1 MMETWRLLDTSP
13 CPAAENMALDEVVL
27 TARSR
32 NLTPNTLRF
41 LQFSP
46 ACTLVGYHQS
56 VEQEIRLSYCQEH
69 GIEINRRLTGGGGLF
84 WGERELGWEV
94 YASQDDERFPVG
106 VEALYELLCQGAIR
120 GLEKLGVRATFRP
133 KNDIEVEGRKIS
145 GTGGTSMDGAF
156 LFQGTL
162 LVDFDVDT
170 MLRALRIPTEK
181 LKDKEIASVKE
192 RVTCLAWE
200 LEATPSLAQIK
211 AALAEGFAE
220 VLGVQFEAGPLAPI
234 EEELLAQRLPHF
246 QSDEWIYGVRRPLT
260 QRNELRALY
269 KSPGGLIRASLVM
282 NAQARRIREVFITG
296 DFFVYPRRAIL
307 DLEARLKGVPAD
319 VETVDR
325 IVTTFF
331 ATEEIQIPGVTA
343 TDVVRT
349 LREALEKTTY
359 LQYDVHPEEVNY
371 VFSVVKS
378 LPEIIETGGLGK
390 NLVSSPV
397 LLLPYCAKLP
407 DCEYRYEEGCT
418 QCGGCCIGDAFY
430 LAEKYGLTPISIQSY
445 EHLEETL
452 KRLKQEGAEAFLG
465 SCCEPFYAKHR
476 DDFERIGLPGILV
489 DVDSSTCYDL
499 GREEDAYAGRFDNQ
513 TYLKMD
519 LLERVVARV
528 VPPISPPRGR
538 TEGGGNG

>member
-1 MMETWRLLDTSP
+1 METWRLLYTGP
-13 CPAAENMALDEVVL
+13 RPAAENMALDEVIL

-32 NLTPNTLRF
+32 GELEKA
-41 LQFSP
+41 QCVGDFSP
-46 ACTLVGYHQS
+46 ACTLVGYHQA
-56 VEQEIRLSYCQEH
+56 VEQEIRITYCREQGYH
-69 GIEINRRLTGGGGLF
+69 INRRLTGGGGLF
-84 WGERELGWEV
+84 WGERELGWEI
-94 YASQDDERFPVG
+94 YASQDDPRFAVA
-106 VEALYELLCQGAIR
+106 VEQLYERLCRGGIR
-120 GLEKLGVRATFRP
+120 GLEKLGVQAAYRP

-200 LEATPSLAQIK
+200 LGSAPPLERIK

-220 VLGVQFEAGPLAPI
+220 VLGVRFEPSDLTPF
-234 EEELLAQRLPHF
+234 EEELLTRRLPYF
-246 QSDEWIYGVRRPLT
+246 QSDEWVYGIRRPLE
-260 QRNELRALY
+260 QRRVLRALY
-269 KSPGGLIRASLVM
+269 KSSGGLIRVSLLV
-282 NAQARRIREVFITG
+282 NERANHIREAFITG
-296 DFFVYPRRAIL
+296 DFFAYPRRAIL
-307 DLEARLKGVPAD
+307 DLEARLKGAPAD
-319 VETVDR
+319 VEAIR
-325 IVTTFF
+325 HIVEEFF
-331 ATEEIQIPGVTA
+331 AAGEVEIPGVTPA
-343 TDVVRT
+343 DIMRT
-349 LREALEKTTY
+349 IQEALEKITY
-359 LQYDVHPEEVNY
+359 TRYDIHPDEMNH

-378 LPEIIETGGLGK
+378 VPDLIERGFTDTE
-390 NLVSSPV
+390 SPAPA

-407 DCEYRYEEGCT
+407 TCALRYEEGCL
-418 QCGGCCIGDAFY
+418 QCEGCGIGDAFS
-430 LAEKYGLTPISIQSY
+430 LAARYGLTPISIQNY

-452 KRLKQEGAEAFLG
+452 ERLKAAGHRIFVG

-499 GREEDAYAGRFDNQ
+499 GKEKDAYAGRFENQ

-519 LLERVVARV
+519 LLERIVRH
-528 VPPISPPRGR
+528 ISNGRRG
-538 TEGGGNG
+538 

>member
-1 MMETWRLLDTSP
+1 
-13 CPAAENMALDEVVL
+13 MALDEVVL

-32 NLTPNTLRF
+32 GVVPNTLRF

-46 ACTLVGYHQS
+46 ACTLVGYHQA
-56 VEQEIRLSYCQEH
+56 VEQEIRLSYCREH
-69 GIEINRRLTGGGGLF
+69 AIETNRRLTGGGGLF
-84 WGERELGWEV
+84 WGESELGWEII
-94 YASQDDERFPVG
+94 ASQDNPRFPRR
-106 VEALYELLCQGAIR
+106 VEALYELMCQGAIH
-120 GLEKLGVRATFRP
+120 GLEKLGVQAAFRP

-145 GTGGTSMDGAF
+145 GTGGTSLDGSF

-181 LKDKEIASVKE
+181 LKDKEIASVRE

-200 LEATPSLAQIK
+200 LDAVPPLPQIK

-220 VLGVQFEAGPLAPI
+220 ALGVRFEPGPLTPF
-234 EEELLAQRLPHF
+234 EKELLAQRLPYF
-246 QSDEWIYGVRRPLT
+246 QSDEWVYGVRRPLA
-260 QRNELRALY
+260 QRNELRALF
-269 KSPGGLIRASLVM
+269 KSPGGLIRVALVV
-282 NAQARRIREVFITG
+282 NARRIREAFITG
-296 DFFVYPRRAIL
+296 DFFAYPRRAIL
-307 DLEARLKGVPAD
+307 DLEARLKGAPAD
-319 VETVDR
+319 VEAVTD
-325 IVTTFF
+325 IVEQFF

-359 LQYDVHPEEVNY
+359 TQYDIHPDEVNY
-371 VFSVVKS
+371 VFPVVEP
-378 LPEIIETGGLGK
+378 LAEVTDC
-390 NLVSSPV
+390 PV
-397 LLLPYCAKLP
+397 LLLPYCAKLT
-407 DCEYRYEEGCT
+407 DCEYRYEEGCM
-418 QCGGCCIGDAFY
+418 QCGGCCIGDAFH

-452 KRLKQEGAEAFLG
+452 ERLKGEGVVAFVG

-499 GREEDAYAGRFDNQ
+499 GKEEDAYAGRFENQ

-528 VPPISPPRGR
+528 TGERGTGR
-538 TEGGGNG
+538 QGDRETRGQGEC